1 MTVLSAENR
10 EMRVLVTG
18 GAGYIGSH
26 VCVSLKERGHNP
38 VILDNFSTSDP
49 AVIERLR
56 TLVGGLPLV
65 RADVRDE
72 VAVRNAMRRHRIGA
86 VIHCAGLK
94 SVGES
99 CRRPL
104 EYFDNNVNGSIAL
117 LSAMRVEGVKTLV
130 FSSSATVYGW
140 PDSCPVTE
148 SAPLRVLNP
157 YGRSKLVVEDMIRDA
172 SAAEDGLRAAILRY
186 FNPVGAHPSGLIGE
200 APSGDPTNLMPII
213 CQVADGQREE
223 LRVFGGDY
231 PTRDGTGVR
240 DYIHVVDLA
249 AAHVAAI
256 EYLAREQRSIIVNL
270 GTGRGYSV
278 LEVVRAVERASNRS
292 VAFRIVDRREGDAAE
307 VYADPTQAQ
316 RLLGWAAQL
325 GLDAMCRDAWRWQSS
340 NPNGY
345 ADEGADTAAEMAVV
359 A

>member
-1 MTVLSAENR
+1 
-10 EMRVLVTG
+10 MRVLVTG

-49 AVIERLR
+49 AVIDRLR
-56 TLVGGLPLV
+56 TLVGGIPLV

-72 VAVRNAMRRHRIGA
+72 VAVRNALRRHRIGA

-99 CRRPL
+99 VRRPL
-104 EYFDNNVNGSIAL
+104 EYFDNNVSGSIAL
-117 LSAMRVEGVKTLV
+117 LSAMRVEGVTSLV

-140 PDSCPVTE
+140 PDSCPISE

-157 YGRSKLVVEDMIRDA
+157 YGRSKLVVEDIIRDA
-172 SAAEDGLRAAILRY
+172 CSADDGFHAAILRY
-186 FNPVGAHPSGLIGE
+186 FNPVGAHLSGLIGE

-213 CQVADGQREE
+213 CQVADGQRSE
-223 LRVFGGDY
+223 LNVYGGDY
-231 PTRDGTGVR
+231 PTHDGTGVR

-249 AAHVAAI
+249 AAHVSAI
-256 EYLAREQRSIIVNL
+256 EFLSRERRSVTLNL

-278 LEVVRAVERASNRS
+278 LEVVRAVERASNRQ
-292 VAFRIVDRREGDAAE
+292 VTYRIVDRRAGDAAE
-307 VYADPTQAQ
+307 VFADPTEAE
-316 RLLGWAAQL
+316 RVMGWKARL
-325 GLDAMCRDAWRWQSS
+325 GLDAMCQDAWRWQSR

-345 ADEGADTAAEMAVV
+345 ADEGAAAAAEMAVV